1 MQFRYAFFTT
11 GIGVHE
17 DPLVS
22 FELALRNA
30 GIEFLNLVPVS
41 SILPPNVK
49 IIPKEEGIKL
59 LKSGQ
64 VAYVVLAKYT
74 SNEDGKE
81 IFASIGYAIPED
93 PNKYGYFTEYYGYWE
108 DKHKTYA
115 GEIAKYLLESKGIKV
130 KEFGTIYVKAK
141 VKKYTTVIAVAV
153 LI

>member
-1 MQFRYAFFTT
+1 MFRYVFFTK
-11 GIGVHE
+11 GIGIHE

-22 FELALRNA
+22 FELALRDA

-59 LKSGQ
+59 LKPGQ

-74 SNEDGKE
+74 SSEEGKE
-81 IFASIGYAIPED
+81 IFASIGYAIPEEEH
-93 PNKYGYFTEYYGYWE
+93 YGYFTEYYGYWE
-108 DKHKTYA
+108 EKHKTYA

-130 KEFGTIYVKAK
+130 KEYGTIYVKAK
-141 VKKYTTVIAVAV
+141 VRKYTTVIAAAV